1 MPKIRPFAVN
11 YPDLLKE
18 WDHVRNLGLD
28 PQTIRS
34 RSRTKVWWI
43 GSCGHRWES
52 ELCSRVSGKG
62 CPACAGQ
69 LVVPGFNDLAHL
81 EPELAKEWHL
91 TKNAGVFPSEVTRK
105 SRAKVWWTCKS
116 GHDFEARVGERVRG
130 LETRPDSNGC
140 PVCLNRK
147 LLLGVNDLTTSNP
160 DLANEFHVLLNY
172 PLTASTVKAS
182 ETRKLWWLCDAGH
195 EFQQRLANRV
205 NQGQGC
211 PFCKN
216 KLVTIGET
224 DLGTTNPEL
233 VEEWDFE
240 ANGELRPIDVVA
252 GTLKYIYWICKS
264 GHKWKARGSK
274 RLAGQGCPTCTN
286 RVLKMGFNDLATK
299 LPEIARSW
307 DFIKNKPLA
316 PGQILYG
323 TGQKF
328 WWICDLGH
336 SWQTSPITRTRTG
349 CPRCANSG
357 FDQTQPG
364 IFYFIEHDEYLS
376 RKVGIANKKSARL
389 DGWKKNGWK
398 VIFTYESNS
407 GLEIL
412 NLETQVL
419 RWLRKDL
426 EIPQHLGPEEMGHF
440 GGGSETFSME
450 AVTIDQVTSKIE
462 QIVAKKN

>member
-69 LVVPGFNDLAHL
+69 RVVPGFNDLAHL

-91 TKNAGVFPSEVTRK
+91 TKNAGVFPAEVTRK

-130 LETRPDSNGC
+130 LESRPDSNGC

-323 TGQKF
+323 TAQKF

-389 DGWKKNGWK
+389 DGWKKNGWR
-398 VIFTYESNS
+398 VIFTYESNN

-426 EIPQHLGPEEMGHF
+426 EIPQHLGPKEMGHF

-450 AVTIDQVTSKIE
+450 AVTINQVTSKIE